1 MNRNLIRLAI
11 VLAASAA
18 VYFFSLPR
26 TSPVKTAPPL
36 ASDEYPAVVL
46 DLRERVT
53 DISPTPPTEKR
64 WTVREVEFAENSDL
78 AYITYHDTHN
88 VFLLLVSPIKQNRQD

>member
-1 MNRNLIRLAI
+1 M
-11 VLAASAA
+11 
-18 VYFFSLPR
+18 
-26 TSPVKTAPPL
+26 
-36 ASDEYPAVVL
+36 

-88 VFLLLVSPIKQNRQD
+88 VFRLLVSVIKQNGQYQYRVLAQFEKSEDGYRKLFGEDTASQKSLIRLE